1 MGRAA
6 IGRDDP
12 DFPVGAI
19 GGAVDQFA
27 LPLNWPVADSDTDFL
42 IADANRKA
50 FEHLRRWSV
59 WPVMATLL
67 TGPRKSGRSLLGRI
81 FVRNTGGRL
90 FDDAEAHDE
99 EELFHAW
106 NDAQIRR
113 RPLLIVA
120 AAPPP
125 VWQIELPDLRSRL
138 AATPHVSIDNPDDEL
153 IADLVTKCLADR
165 GIVVPSDLTGYLVP
179 RIERSYVAVQQVVDL
194 LDQAM
199 LSTHRRMTVPV
210 ARRALMEA
218 GVIRRARAE
227 DRNG

>member
-1 MGRAA
+1 MGGAA
-6 IGRDDP
+6 VGRDDP
-12 DFPVGAI
+12 HFPVGSI
-19 GGAVDQFA
+19 GQVVDQIA
-27 LPLNWPVADSDTDFL
+27 LPLNWPVADSDSDFL

-67 TGPRKSGRSLLGRI
+67 TGPRKSGRSVLGRI

-90 FDDAEAHDE
+90 FDDAEEHDE

-106 NDAQIRR
+106 NDAQSRR
-113 RPLLIVA
+113 KPLLIVA
-120 AAPPP
+120 DAPPP
-125 VWQIELPDLRSRL
+125 IWQIALPDLRSRL
-138 AATPHVSIDNPDDEL
+138 AATPHVSIDEPDDAL

-165 GIVVPSDLTGYLVP
+165 GIVVPSDLTAYLVP

-210 ARRALMEA
+210 ARKALMEA
-218 GVIRRARAE
+218 GVIRRARPE
-227 DRNG
+227 ERHG